1 MFQLG
6 IDVSKKT
13 LDLCLLREGV
23 KGRVKN
29 RKLKNDFNAVG
40 TVVSLLRKQHSEPG
54 DVHIIMEAT
63 GVYHESLAY
72 GLHDAGAKA
81 SLANPHRS
89 REFARGMD
97 ILTKNDKVDAYMLAC
112 YGALKEPEPWEPPPE
127 NVRYL
132 SALLR
137 CHNALVTDS
146 SREKNRLEK
155 CRATDT
161 PAAVAESIENVLR
174 NLSAEL
180 QRLETLIQGHL
191 DQHPELKKDFDL
203 LTSIKS
209 VGFQLGLNMLVIL
222 RSHRFGTAEQAV
234 DFLGVVPA
242 EKSSGT
248 SVRGQSRLSK
258 IGPPE
263 IRAKLYLASL
273 FGMRF
278 DPAMKAMY
286 ERLCQRGKTKMCAIG
301 ALMRKLVHWCYGV
314 LHTQQPFDAEY
325 RSSDAHSVCKAA
337 C

>member
-40 TVVSLLRKQHSEPG
+40 TVVSWLRKQHCEPG

-63 GVYHESLAY
+63 GVYHESLV
-72 GLHDAGAKA
+72 
-81 SLANPHRS
+81 NPHRS
-89 REFARGMD
+89 REFARSMD

-127 NVRYL
+127 NIRYL

-137 CHNALVTDS
+137 RHDALVTDS

-222 RSHRFGTAEQAV
+222 RSHRFGTAEQAAA
-234 DFLGVVPA
+234 FLGVVPV

-248 SVRGQSRLSK
+248 SVRGLSRLSK

-273 FGMRF
+273 CGMRF
-278 DPAMKAMY
+278 NPAMKVMY
-286 ERLCQRGKTKMCAIG
+286 ERLCQRGKAKMCAIVN
-301 ALMRKLVHWCYGV
+301 AKVYGR
-314 LHTQQPFDAEY
+314 FGG
-325 RSSDAHSVCKAA
+325 
-337 C
+337 